1 MRTIVCLAV
10 TILFASSALAQF
22 TLEPVE
28 YKEGNTALAGYFA
41 YDASAKDKR
50 PGVVIVHD
58 WMGVSDYVKMRA
70 EQLVK
75 LGYVAFVADIYGK
88 GVRPANAQEAS
99 AEAGK
104 YKNNRP
110 LLRARV
116 RAALD
121 ELKKHSQ
128 VDTKRLAAM
137 GYCFGGGTVLE
148 LARSGA
154 DVLGVVSFH
163 GTLDSPTPEDAKNIK
178 GKVLVLH
185 GGDDPYVPAKDVMA
199 FQDEMRKA
207 GVDWQFVA
215 YGGAVHAFTVKGAG
229 NDPSKGAAYNEAAD
243 KRSFKAMQTFFAEIF
258 GM

>member
-1 MRTIVCLAV
+1 MKTFVSLAAA
-10 TILFASSALAQF
+10 ILFASSAMAQF

-28 YKEGNTALAGYFA
+28 YKEGTTVLSGYFA

-215 YGGAVHAFTVKGAG
+215 YGGAVHAFTQKGAG
-229 NDPSKGAAYNEAAD
+229 NDNSKGAAYNEAAD
-243 KRSFKAMQTFFAEIF
+243 KRSFKAMQAFFQEIF
-258 GM
+258 GS

>member
-1 MRTIVCLAV
+1 MKTFVSLAAA
-10 TILFASSALAQF
+10 ILFASSAMAQF
-22 TLEPVE
+22 TLEPVDD
-28 YKEGNTALAGYFA
+28 KEGTTVLSGYFA

-215 YGGAVHAFTVKGAG
+215 YGGAVHAFTQKGAG
-229 NDPSKGAAYNEAAD
+229 NDNSKGAAYNEAAD
-243 KRSFKAMQTFFAEIF
+243 KRSFKAMQAFFQEIF
-258 GM
+258 GS